1 MRPYNSFQPSPQPPI
16 HLNLSLS
23 LMSKFTVRRA
33 LVGAALLALAALPA
47 RAQTFP
53 FALPW
58 DDGAPTP
65 TSLADL
71 NPAPLTGTHRI
82 QVSGGHFVDQTGR
95 RVRLLGTNVGSSAAF
110 TRPEDA
116 GAVAAR
122 LHKYGF
128 NIVRLHHIDA
138 AWSNPS
144 IFGADHDARKGP
156 NQKVDA
162 DSLELLDNFVA
173 QLKKQGV
180 YTNLNLHVSRT
191 PSPGDGFPD
200 ADKLPELGKVVA
212 YFEPKFIALQKDY
225 ARQILDHV
233 NPHTGLRWADDPAIA
248 VVEINN
254 EDTLIGHAWDGSLQA
269 MPPFYRD
276 TLVKGWN
283 TFLKARYRDD
293 AALKNAW
300 QGEPIGDN
308 IMRDV
313 ALSENTAQWTLVRQ
327 DVAEGA
333 LESVENVEGVEK
345 ALKVNVTKKP
355 AQDWQMEVV
364 QTKLGLRE
372 GQYYTASL
380 RARSDAPR
388 AISVSVGI
396 NQAPWTR
403 YGGPV
408 TLKLTPDW
416 QKFSF
421 VFRAGGVAP
430 DTNRFIVAVGAST
443 EPVYLADVQIRPGVL
458 ADIAPNW
465 SLERAN
471 FDLPA
476 SSVVPTQ
483 AQDWTDYLGAVEKS
497 YVDSMTDYLKNEL
510 GYQGLVTCSQAS
522 YGGWAGV
529 ARESRTDFIDMHAYW
544 QHPRFPG
551 KAWAPTNW
559 NFPNTPMTDDA
570 GTGTLLG
577 LAAHR
582 VAGKPFTVSEY
593 NHSAPGDYA
602 SEAVPLILGYAAAQD
617 WDGVYLFAYNGSRDN
632 WKTDKIPNYFD
643 IHSDPN
649 KMALLPGM
657 ARAFLRGDVAALRA
671 TTTLTVPRDRLLEWT
686 AQKRS
691 ANVYDGAVAND
702 WRKWGLT
709 RADLLESRVQL
720 KLASTGTDPKLER
733 QGPRGGAQ
741 WSWTFRGDRGLVEID
756 APDAK
761 AFVGRVADSFVVG
774 PLEAGALRISQVGSS
789 NGWAS
794 LSLVALDKAPIAQ
807 SKSLLLTAINRA
819 ENKGMGWNET
829 RTSVGDKW
837 GEGPTQ
843 IAVPSANIEV
853 KTNAKR
859 ARVFRLTPTGA
870 RGKIQ
875 SSTLKDGVL
884 SFSIGPNDETVWWQ
898 IVTE

>member
-1 MRPYNSFQPSPQPPI
+1 
-16 HLNLSLS
+16 
-23 LMSKFTVRRA
+23 MSNTLLRCA
-33 LVGAALLALAALPA
+33 LAGAALLALSALPA
-47 RAQTFP
+47 SAQTFP

-58 DDGAPTP
+58 DDSASTP

-71 NPAPLTGTHRI
+71 NPAPLTAAHRI
-82 QVSGGHFVDQTGR
+82 KVKDGHFVDQSGR
-95 RVRLLGTNVGSSAAF
+95 RVRFLGTNVGSSAAF

-116 GAVAAR
+116 QAVAAR

-138 AWSNPS
+138 EWSKPS
-144 IFGADHDARKGP
+144 IFGADHNFRQGP

-173 QLKKQGV
+173 ELKKQGV
-180 YTNLNLHVSRT
+180 YTNLNLHVSRF

-200 ADKLPELGKVVA
+200 TDKLPELGKVTA

-225 ARQILDHV
+225 ARQILDHK

-248 VVEINN
+248 FVEINN
-254 EDTLIGHAWDGSLQA
+254 EDTLIGHAWDGTLQA

-293 AALKNAW
+293 AALKAAW
-300 QGEPIGDN
+300 QGEPMGDN
-308 IMRDV
+308 LMRDV
-313 ALSENTAQWTLVRQ
+313 ALGEGTAQWSLGLQ
-327 DVAEGA
+327 GEAQGS
-333 LESVENVEGVEK
+333 LETVENIEGVDK
-345 ALKVNVTKKP
+345 ALKVSVTKAP
-355 AQDWQMEVV
+355 QYDWQAEVV
-364 QTKLGLRE
+364 QNKLSLRE
-372 GQYYTASL
+372 GRYYTASL
-380 RARSDAPR
+380 RARADAPR
-388 AISVSVGI
+388 EINVSVGI

-408 TLKLTPDW
+408 KFKLTPNW
-416 QKFSF
+416 QTFRF
-421 VFRAGGVAP
+421 VFRAGGITP
-430 DTNRFIVAVGAST
+430 DANRFIVAVGDST
-443 EPVYLADVQIRPGVL
+443 EPVYLADVQVRLGTL
-458 ADIAPNW
+458 AEIAPDW
-465 SLERAN
+465 KLSEAN
-471 FDLPA
+471 FDLPG
-476 SSVVPTQ
+476 SSVVPAQ

-497 YVDSMTDYLKNEL
+497 YVDTMTDYLKNEL
-510 GYQGLVTCSQAS
+510 GYKGLVTCSQAS

-529 ARESRTDFIDMHAYW
+529 ARESRTDWIDMHAYW
-544 QHPRFPG
+544 QHPNFPG
-551 KAWAPTNW
+551 RAWDPTNW
-559 NFPNTPMTDDA
+559 NIANTPMTDDA

-577 LAAHR
+577 LASHR
-582 VAGKPFTVSEY
+582 IAGKPFTVSEY

-617 WDGVYLFAYNGSRDN
+617 WDGVYLFAYNGNRDN
-632 WKTDKIPNYFD
+632 WKTDKIPGYFD

-649 KMALLPGM
+649 KMAMLPGM
-657 ARAFLRGDVAALRA
+657 ARAFLRGDVAAFKG
-671 TTTLTVPRDRLLEWT
+671 TTTLTVPRDKLLEWT

-691 ANVYDGAVAND
+691 ANVYDGAVAGD

-720 KLASTGTDPKLER
+720 KLASTGDAPRLER
-733 QGPRGGAQ
+733 SGPRGNAQ
-741 WSWTFRGDRGLVEID
+741 WSWTFRGDRGLVAID

-761 AFVGRVADSFVVG
+761 AFVGRLADSFVVG
-774 PLEAGALRISQVGSS
+774 PLEAGALRISNVGSS

-794 LSLVALDKAPIAQ
+794 LSLVALDKAPINQ
-807 SKSLLLTAINRA
+807 SNSLLLTAINRA
-819 ENKGMGWNET
+819 ENVGMGWNET

-853 KTNAKR
+853 KTGAKR

-870 RGKIQ
+870 RGPIQ

-884 SFSIGPNDETVWWQ
+884 SFSIGPDDETVWWQ